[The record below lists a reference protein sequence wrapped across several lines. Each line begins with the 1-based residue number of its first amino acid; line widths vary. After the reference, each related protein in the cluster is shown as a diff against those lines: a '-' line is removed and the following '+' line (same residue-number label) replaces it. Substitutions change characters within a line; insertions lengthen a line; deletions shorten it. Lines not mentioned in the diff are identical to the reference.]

1 MSAWPELK
9 RGDNGHLLWA
19 GADTVELARRF
30 GTPLYVYDEE
40 RIRQACRHFLR
51 AVSPP
56 APEMP
61 PGQIFYAGKAFLTLA
76 LVRLIREEGLG
87 LDVVSGGE
95 LYTALAAG
103 FPPEKIAFHGNNKQ
117 PREVEEAV
125 RAGVGL
131 FVADNFRELDLL
143 EEVLS
148 RQGRSQD
155 LLLRVAPGVEAH
167 THEYV
172 LTGQQD
178 SKFGF
183 DLASGQLVEAARRVA
198 KSPVLRFRGLHCHI
212 GSQILDRQ
220 PYLEAARVMVGAM
233 ARVKEEAGL
242 ETKILDM
249 GGGFGIHYLPEDHPP
264 DPAQVIRA
272 VAEEVAR
279 GCRERGMDIP
289 ALAFEPGR
297 SVVGEAALALYTVGA
312 VKRVPG
318 LRTYVSVDGG
328 MGDNP
333 RPALYGASYWACP
346 AARPSAPPEEEVRIV
361 GRFCESGDVL
371 IPRIEMPRLE
381 PGEVV
386 AVFSAGAY
394 QYSMAS
400 NYNRCPRPAVVL
412 IGEGGKPEVIV
423 ARESYHDLLSHDR
436 VPPRL
441 R

>member
-1 MSAWPELK
+1 M
-9 RGDNGHLLWA
+9 
-19 GADTVELARRF
+19 ELARRL
-30 GTPLYVYDEE
+30 GTPLYLYDEE
-40 RIRQACRHFLR
+40 KIRSACRRFLQ

-56 APEMP
+56 APGMP
-61 PGQIFYAGKAFLTLA
+61 LGKIFYAGKAFLTLA
-76 LVRLIREEGLG
+76 MVRLIHEEGLG
-87 LDVVSGGE
+87 LDAVSGGE
-95 LYTALAAG
+95 LHTALAAG
-103 FPPEKIAFHGNNKQ
+103 LPPERIVFHGNNKQ

-143 EEVLS
+143 EETLS
-148 RQGRSQD
+148 REDKTQE

-167 THEYV
+167 THEYI

-183 DLASGQLVEAARRVA
+183 DPASGQLLEAARRVA
-198 KSPVLRFRGLHCHI
+198 RTPRLRFRGLHCHI

-220 PYLEAARVMVGAM
+220 PYLEAARVMVGLM
-233 ARVKEEAGL
+233 ARVQEEAGL
-242 ETKILDM
+242 ETEILDL
-249 GGGFGIHYLPEDHPP
+249 GGGFGIHYLPEDDPP
-264 DPAQVIRA
+264 DPAGVIRA

-279 GCRERGMDIP
+279 GCRERGLRLP
-289 ALAFEPGR
+289 VLAFEPGR
-297 SVVGEAALALYTVGA
+297 SVVGEAAIALYTVGA

-333 RPALYGASYWACP
+333 RTALYGAAYWACS
-346 AARPSAPPEEEVRIV
+346 ASRPLAPREEEVRLV

-371 IPRIEMPRLE
+371 IPRLEMPRLE

-400 NYNRCPRPAVVL
+400 NYNRCPRPAVLLVAQ
-412 IGEGGKPEVIV
+412 GGKPEVIV
-423 ARESYHDLLSHDR
+423 ARESYRDLLSHDR
-436 VPPRL
+436 VPPHL
-441 R
+441 Q